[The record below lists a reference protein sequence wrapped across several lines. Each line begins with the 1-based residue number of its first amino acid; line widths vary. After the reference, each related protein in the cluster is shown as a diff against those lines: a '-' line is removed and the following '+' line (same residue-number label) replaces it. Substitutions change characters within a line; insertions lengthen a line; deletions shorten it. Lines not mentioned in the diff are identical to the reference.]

1 MTLFISKWIY
11 SHINFRIDC
20 DRILKTTIIF
30 NIKWIISNV
39 KKKHDKR
46 EKLLFKLYVV
56 GFFLP
61 LHAQKLEFTLVIH
74 CTGKFQ

>member
-1 MTLFISKWIY
+1 MTVFISKWIY

-30 NIKWIISNV
+30 NIKWKISNV
-39 KKKHDKR
+39 KKKNVTKG
-46 EKLLFKLYVV
+46 KNYFLNYMLV
-56 GFFLP
+56 FLP
-61 LHAQKLEFTLVIH
+61 LHAQKLEFTLDKH

>member
-1 MTLFISKWIY
+1 MTVFISKWIY

-30 NIKWIISNV
+30 NIKWKISNV
-39 KKKHDKR
+39 EKKHDKR
-46 EKLLFKLYVV
+46 KKLLFKLYVV
-56 GFFLP
+56 VFLP
-61 LHAQKLEFTLVIH
+61 LHAQKLEFTLVKH